1 MSHYFIEDN
10 SLTPIEKT
18 FSFFWGGNAFEFT
31 SNAGLFSNGEPDPNS
46 VLMLRSIAPERNTK
60 MLDLGCGWGLIG
72 IAAAKVYGVSVTF
85 SDINKNALEYA
96 KINAKKNGVSG
107 EFIHSDGF
115 AEIKNNFDLI
125 TLNPPIHAGR
135 ETVLRL
141 FSESVLH
148 LNKNGTFVIVINE
161 KHGAK
166 SYEKSL
172 REIYKNVTTDKFKQ
186 TYIIKSEQ

>member
-10 SLTPIEKT
+10 SLPLDEKT
-18 FSFFWGGNAFEFT
+18 FSFFYNGNSFDFT

-46 VLMLRSIAPERNTK
+46 VLLLKNIAPEKGTK

-72 IAAAKVYGVSVTF
+72 IAAARVYGVKVTF
-85 SDINKNALEYA
+85 CDINKNALAYA
-96 KINAKKNGVSG
+96 EKNAEKNGVSG
-107 EFIHSDGF
+107 TFIKSDGF
-115 AEIKNNFDLI
+115 LKINDSFDLI
-125 TLNPPIHAGR
+125 TLNPPIHAGK

-141 FSESVLH
+141 FSESAAH
-148 LNKNGTFVIVINE
+148 LNKDGQFVIVINE

-166 SYEKSL
+166 SYEKAL
-172 REIYKNVTTDKFKQ
+172 REIYKNVTTIKYKQ

>member
-10 SLTPIEKT
+10 SLTPDEKT
-18 FSFFWGGNAFEFT
+18 FSFFFSGKSFEFK
-31 SNAGLFSNGEPDPNS
+31 SNSGLFSNGEPDPNS
-46 VLMLRSIAPERNTK
+46 VLLLRNITPEKGAK

-85 SDINKNALEYA
+85 ADINKNALEYA
-96 KINAKKNGVSG
+96 KINAAKNGVSG
-107 EFIHSDGF
+107 TFIKSDGF
-115 AEIKNNFDLI
+115 AEINDYFDLI

-141 FSESVLH
+141 FSESALH
-148 LNKNGTFVIVINE
+148 LGKNGQFVIVINE

-172 REIYKNVTTDKFKQ
+172 REIYKNVTTNKHKQ